1 MALTSSVNTQ
11 EFKSKYTTSAG
22 WKQNQPFT

>member
-11 EFKSKYTTSAG
+11 EFKSKYTSAG
-22 WKQNQPFT
+22 WKQNQPFTQ